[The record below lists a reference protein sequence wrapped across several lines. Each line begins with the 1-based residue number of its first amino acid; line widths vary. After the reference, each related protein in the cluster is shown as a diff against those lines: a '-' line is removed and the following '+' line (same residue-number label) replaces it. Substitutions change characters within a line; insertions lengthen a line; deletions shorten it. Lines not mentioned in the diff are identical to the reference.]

1 METLQI
7 GFGMASP
14 ALLWPLSIGHCALL
28 PNLLSAEPISTQ
40 HCQKIS
46 QVLLGTCRNV
56 GTHVSP
62 RIFLALSWLPGA
74 CSIRPYAMQWGL
86 ERPAWLTVQHPLY
99 AWATGPLGNA
109 PKATAFRVLA
119 HCFATCIV
127 LLPGAVQFFFLNM
140 LNNWKMLY
148 DCYWLVPVNS
158 LKSSQQNSQIKASFF
173 CLETWVSLFIAAQP
187 RDRMVMWSEPT
198 CICPEPDA
206 QQGYAQDDLQ
216 TYHSE

>member
-1 METLQI
+1 MFNTSLCDAVGPGETCMIDCAAPFVRVGNWTTGQCPK
-7 GFGMASP
+7 GN
-14 ALLWPLSIGHCALL
+14 SI
-28 PNLLSAEPISTQ
+28 PR
-40 HCQKIS
+40 
-46 QVLLGTCRNV
+46 LGTLFCY
-56 GTHVSP
+56 
-62 RIFLALSWLPGA
+62 L
-74 CSIRPYAMQWGL
+74 
-86 ERPAWLTVQHPLY
+86 
-99 AWATGPLGNA
+99 
-109 PKATAFRVLA
+109 
-119 HCFATCIV
+119 HCFAPWSCSV
-127 LLPGAVQFFFLNM
+127 FFLNM

-216 TYHSE
+216 TYHSEWDISSLWFPCFAFSTAF

>member
-1 METLQI
+1 MWAPMSPHAFFSLFLGFQVHVQYVPMRCSGAWRDLHDWLCSTLCTRGQLDHWA
-7 GFGMASP
+7 MPQRQQHSAS
-14 ALLWPLSIGHCALL
+14 WH
-28 PNLLSAEPISTQ
+28 
-40 HCQKIS
+40 
-46 QVLLGTCRNV
+46 
-56 GTHVSP
+56 
-62 RIFLALSWLPGA
+62 
-74 CSIRPYAMQWGL
+74 
-86 ERPAWLTVQHPLY
+86 
-99 AWATGPLGNA
+99 
-109 PKATAFRVLA
+109 
-119 HCFATCIV
+119 IV
-127 LLPGAVQFFFLNM
+127 LLPALFCSLELFSFFFKNM

-216 TYHSE
+216 TYHSEWDISSLWFPCFAFSTAF